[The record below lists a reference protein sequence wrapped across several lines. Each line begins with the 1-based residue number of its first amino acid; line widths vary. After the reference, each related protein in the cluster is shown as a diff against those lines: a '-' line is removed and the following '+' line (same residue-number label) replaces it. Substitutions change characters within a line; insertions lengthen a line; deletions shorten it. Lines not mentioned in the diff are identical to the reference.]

1 MSWNVSTCSE
11 IFEDLARRIFRERRH
26 SPFLLLN
33 RVYGKGS
40 ILGEMGRW
48 IQWLLHDSCYDA
60 RVFDAALRS
69 AFGENRR
76 IFGASRDDPR
86 GALRSNSKVGVVT
99 TSISRETNAF
109 VIGNFNAAHGW
120 NDEDG
125 KGLFRPIKLV
135 DCLLIT
141 PSLDC
146 QILRPLDA
154 RHEPT
159 VWKACVQCQSGVP
172 VLLLTKTV

>member
-60 RVFDAALRS
+60 RVFDAALKS
-69 AFGENRR
+69 AFGDNRR
-76 IFGASRDDPR
+76 IFGTSRDDPR
-86 GALRSNSKVGVVT
+86 GALQSNTKVGVVT

-109 VIGNFNAAHGW
+109 VIGNFNAVDGW
-120 NDEDG
+120 DNEHS
-125 KGLFRPIKLV
+125 KGLPHPMQFNI
-135 DCLLIT
+135 LLA
-141 PSLDC
+141 SYL
-146 QILRPLDA
+146 ILRLPDST
-154 RHEPT
+154 PP
-159 VWKACVQCQSGVP
+159 GY
-172 VLLLTKTV
+172 KTRANCMESVR